1 MSILKTKPDRLLNK
15 FARLIII
22 RMNKNIL
29 ILGLIFL
36 FPFSLM
42 SQYAFVNTQADKIY
56 QDGIEFFEQKQY
68 TASQNKFESYL
79 SHQDKNKLKADNAEY
94 YSALISIYLYQANG
108 EKRIK
113 SFVESNPTHPK
124 AIEAYFE
131 LGNFYFREKNY
142 AKAIQYYEKT
152 NAEKLRGDDKTHY
165 QFKIAYAYFS
175 RRAFQ
180 EALPF
185 FNRLKRR
192 DNQYQ
197 SAANYY
203 SGYINFEQKN
213 FDEAL
218 LDLER
223 AAENDAYKI
232 STANMIANIYYQR
245 NQFQKLIDYAEDLLP
260 RLSRLEALN
269 IKLIIG
275 DAYFEQNKF
284 EKANE
289 YFEEYRNE
297 SKSKMDR
304 ELLYRMGYVA
314 YQLKE
319 YEEAIHL
326 FEEVGITKDSLSQFN
341 AYYLGGLYVKQEN
354 YRFATNAYEQA
365 KLLNFNEEIA
375 EESHFQLAKLYLKQG
390 NTASAVNELSS
401 FIKEH
406 PNSSYLT
413 QANELL
419 SEAYLNSNAYDQ
431 AINFLESIDN
441 KSLKLKEA
449 YQKVTFYQGA
459 EYFNQANYYRA
470 MQLFQKSVQY
480 PQNKS
485 LLGETYFWMGESFST
500 GKKYK
505 EAISSYEKSIRNSNN
520 SDSWYANLNYG
531 LAHAYYNDKQFEKA
545 LQYFK
550 EYLKNGKSA
559 TYYQDAV
566 IRLADCYYVTKNYQ
580 LAINYYQK
588 AIDERNSNID
598 YAYFQKGVVHSINGD
613 QKLANQSFDKVIR
626 DYSNSNYYDNA
637 IFQKAQ
643 LAFESGQYETAITG
657 FSNLLK
663 NLPQSPLRPF
673 AYSKRALAYFNLQQ
687 YEKAEEDYT
696 LILQNYITHS
706 NANGALAGLQELYSI
721 MNKEGD
727 LDQYLTAYKNA
738 NPNDGEVTKIEFD
751 AAQSLYFNQKYD
763 RAISS
768 FKAYIENYPEHSLTA
783 EARYYL
789 ADSYYRNN
797 QFDQALD
804 LFYQVVEDNKTSFN
818 KRSIQKIAEIELEK
832 EEFDKA
838 RLFFTKLLDQAE
850 NKKDKY
856 NAYTGLLEIAKAKSD
871 YSKMIMYADLILE
884 DAAVNANA
892 INEAYLNKGMANYYQ
907 GKYEDAKVSFQNAVN
922 AAKDEFAAESKY
934 MIALMQYNS
943 QNYQESIN
951 TLFELNKNFGS
962 YAQWLGKS
970 FLLIADNYLAMGE
983 IFQAKATLNSIIQNA
998 DSKVLKDE
1006 AQLKLE
1012 IIQQE
1017 EDPKIE
1023 QDSSENTIEMKEVIE
1038 NDSTKN

>member
-1 MSILKTKPDRLLNK
+1 
-15 FARLIII
+15 
-22 RMNKNIL
+22 MNKNIL

-36 FPFSLM
+36 FPLTSF
-42 SQYAFVNTQADKIY
+42 SQYAFVNSQADKIY
-56 QDGIEFFEQKQY
+56 QDGVEFFEQKQY
-68 TASQNKFESYL
+68 TAAQNKFEEYRN
-79 SHQDKNKLKADNAEY
+79 HQDKSRLKADNAEY
-94 YSALISIYLYQANG
+94 YSSLISIYLYHANG
-108 EKRIK
+108 EKRVK

-124 AIEAYFE
+124 AAEAYFE
-131 LGNFYFREKNY
+131 LGNFYFREKNF

-152 NAEKLRGDDKTHY
+152 NAEKLRGDDKTHF

-175 RRAFQ
+175 RRAFD
-180 EALPF
+180 EALPY

-203 SGYINFEQKN
+203 AGYIYFEQKEFN
-213 FDEAL
+213 EAL
-218 LDLER
+218 IDLER

-232 STANMIANIYYQR
+232 STANMIANIYYQKK
-245 NQFQKLIDYAEDLLP
+245 QYDELINYAENLLP
-260 RLSRLEALN
+260 SLSRLEALN

-275 DAYFEQNKF
+275 DAYFEQNKY
-284 EKANE
+284 EQANE

-314 YQLKE
+314 YQLENYK
-319 YEEAIHL
+319 EAIKL
-326 FEEVGITKDSLSQFN
+326 FEEVGIAKDSLSQFN
-341 AYYLGGLYVKQEN
+341 AYYLGELYLKEEN
-354 YRFATNAYEQA
+354 YRFASNAYEQA
-365 KLLNFNEEIA
+365 KLLNFSEEIA

-390 NTASAVNELSS
+390 NTTSAVNELST
-401 FIKEH
+401 FIEKYSR
-406 PNSSYLT
+406 SSYLT

-431 AINFLESIDN
+431 AIKFLESIDN
-441 KSLKLKEA
+441 KSLKLKAA

-459 EYFNQANYYRA
+459 EFFNQANYYRA
-470 MQLFQKSVQY
+470 MQLFQKSVEY

-485 LLGETYFWMGESFST
+485 LLGETYFWMGESYST

-505 EAISSYEKSIRNSNN
+505 DAISSYEKSMRNSSS
-520 SDSWYANLNYG
+520 SDNWYANLNYG
-531 LAHAYYNDKQFEKA
+531 VAHAYYNDKQFEKS

-550 EYLKNGKSA
+550 DYLKNGKTA
-559 TYYQDAV
+559 TYYEDAV

-580 LAINYYQK
+580 LAINYYQR
-588 AIDERNSNID
+588 AIDEKNSNIA
-598 YAYFQKGVVHSINGD
+598 YAYFQKGVVNSIKGEN
-613 QKLANQSFDKVIR
+613 KLANQSFDKVMK

-643 LAFESGQYETAITG
+643 LAFESGQYETAING
-657 FSNLLK
+657 FSTLLK
-663 NLPQSPLRPF
+663 NLPQSPLRPY

-687 YEKAEEDYT
+687 YKNAEEDYT
-696 LILQNYITHS
+696 MILQNYLTHS
-706 NANGALAGLQELYSI
+706 TANGALAGLQELYSI

-768 FKAYIENYPEHSLTA
+768 FKAYIDNYPEHSLTA
-783 EARYYL
+783 EANYYL

-797 QFDQALD
+797 QFDEALE
-804 LFYQVVEDNKTSFN
+804 LFYQVVEENNTSFN

-832 EEFDKA
+832 KEFDKA
-838 RLFFTKLLDQAE
+838 RLYFTKLLDQAE
-850 NKKDKY
+850 NKKDRY

-871 YSKMIMYADLILE
+871 YSKMIFYADIILE
-884 DAAVNANA
+884 EAAVNANA
-892 INEAYLNKGMANYYQ
+892 VNEAYLNKGMANYYQ
-907 GKYEDAKVSFQNAVN
+907 GKYADAKVSFQNAVN
-922 AAKDEFAAESKY
+922 AAKDEYAAESQY

-970 FLLIADNYLAMGE
+970 FLLIADNYFAMGE
-983 IFQAKATLNSIIQNA
+983 IFQAKATLNSIIENS
-998 DSKVLKDE
+998 DSRVLKDE
-1006 AQLKLE
+1006 AQLKLD
-1012 IIQQE
+1012 IIEQE
-1017 EDPKIE
+1017 EGGEQTE
-1023 QDSSENTIEMKEVIE
+1023 QDSTANTLEIEEVIE

>member
-1 MSILKTKPDRLLNK
+1 
-15 FARLIII
+15 
-22 RMNKNIL
+22 MNKNIL
-29 ILGLIFL
+29 LLGLIL
-36 FPFSLM
+36 MFPFSLF
-42 SQYAFVNTQADKIY
+42 SQYAFVNSHADKIY
-56 QDGIEFFEQKQY
+56 QDGIEFFEQKQF
-68 TASQNKFESYL
+68 TAAQNKFEDYL
-79 SHQDKNKLKADNAEY
+79 KHQDKTKLKSDNAEY
-94 YSALISIYLYQANG
+94 FSALISIYLYHANG
-108 EKRIK
+108 EKRVK

-124 AIEAYFE
+124 ASEAYFE

-152 NAEKLRGDDKTHY
+152 DAEKLRGEDKTHY
-165 QFKIAYAYFS
+165 QFKVAYSYFS
-175 RRAFQ
+175 RRAFE
-180 EALPF
+180 EALPYF
-185 FNRLKRR
+185 TRLKRR

-203 SGYINFEQKN
+203 AGYINFEQKD

-218 LDLER
+218 IDLER
-223 AAENDAYKI
+223 AAENDAYKV
-232 STANMIANIYYQR
+232 STANMIANIYYQKG
-245 NQFQKLIDYAEDLLP
+245 QYDELIDYAEDLLP

-284 EKANE
+284 EEANE
-289 YFEEYRNE
+289 YFEEYRDE

-314 YQLKE
+314 YQLKD
-319 YEEAIHL
+319 YEEAIKL
-326 FEEVGITKDSLSQFN
+326 FEEVGIAKDSLSQFN
-341 AYYLGGLYVKQEN
+341 AYYLGELYLKNEN
-354 YRFATNAYEQA
+354 YRFAANAYEQA
-365 KLLNFNEEIA
+365 KLLNFNKDIA
-375 EESHFQLAKLYLKQG
+375 QESHFQLAKLYLKQG
-390 NTASAVNELSS
+390 NTTSAVNELST
-401 FIKEH
+401 FIEKY
-406 PNSSYLT
+406 PKSSYIT

-419 SEAYLNSNAYDQ
+419 SEAYLNSNAYEQ
-431 AINFLESIDN
+431 AIDFLEAIDN
-441 KSLKLKEA
+441 KSLKLKAA

-459 EYFNQANYYRA
+459 EFFNQANYYRA
-470 MQLFQKSVQY
+470 MQLFQKSVDY

-485 LLGETYFWMGESFST
+485 LLGETYFWMGESYST

-505 EAISSYEKSIRNSNN
+505 EAISSYEKSMRNSNS
-520 SDSWYANLNYG
+520 SDGWYANLNYG
-531 LAHAYYNDKQFEKA
+531 VAHAYYNDKQFEKS

-550 EYLKNGKSA
+550 DYLKKGKSA

-598 YAYFQKGVVHSINGD
+598 YAYFQKGVVNSINGEN
-613 QKLANQSFDKVIR
+613 KLANQSFDKVIR

-637 IFQKAQ
+637 VFQKAQ
-643 LAFESGQYETAITG
+643 LAFESGQYQTAISG
-657 FSNLLK
+657 FSDLLK

-673 AYSKRALAYFNLQQ
+673 AYSKRALAYFNLQE
-687 YEKAEEDYT
+687 YEQAEDDYT
-696 LILQNYITHS
+696 MILQNYLTHS
-706 NANGALAGLQELYSI
+706 TANGALAGLQELYSI

-768 FKAYIENYPEHSLTA
+768 FKAYIDNYPEHSLTA

-789 ADSYYRNN
+789 ADSYYRNS
-797 QFDQALD
+797 QFDQALE
-804 LFYQVVEDNKTSFN
+804 LFYQVVDDNNTSFN

-838 RLFFTKLLDQAE
+838 RLYFTKLLDQAE

-856 NAYTGLLEIAKAKSD
+856 NAYTGLLEIAKRNSD

-884 DAAVNANA
+884 EAAVNANA

-907 GKYEDAKVSFQNAVN
+907 GKYDEAKVSFQNAVN
-922 AAKDEFAAESKY
+922 AAKDEYAAESQY

-943 QNYQESIN
+943 KDYQESIN

-962 YAQWLGKS
+962 YAKWLGKS
-970 FLLIADNYLAMGE
+970 FLLIADNYFAMGE
-983 IFQAKATLNSIIQNA
+983 IFQAKATLNSIIENS
-998 DSKVLKDE
+998 DSRVLKDE
-1006 AQLKLE
+1006 AKLKLD
-1012 IIQQE
+1012 IIEQSE
-1017 EDPKIE
+1017 GDKKSE
-1023 QDSSENTIEMKEVIE
+1023 QDSSKNTLEMEEVIE